1 MQGLLNVLFGFAAI
15 KVFLL
20 VRLNDKTMFFMIVSL
35 GTAGL
40 CKYTYQTINLFYHIV
55 NLVFFALNSA

>member
-1 MQGLLNVLFGFAAI
+1 MQGLLNIFFGFAAI

-20 VRLNDKTMFFMIVSL
+20 VRLNDKTMLFMIVSL

-40 CKYTYQTINLFYHIV
+40 CKSLIKLLILYII
-55 NLVFFALNSA
+55 